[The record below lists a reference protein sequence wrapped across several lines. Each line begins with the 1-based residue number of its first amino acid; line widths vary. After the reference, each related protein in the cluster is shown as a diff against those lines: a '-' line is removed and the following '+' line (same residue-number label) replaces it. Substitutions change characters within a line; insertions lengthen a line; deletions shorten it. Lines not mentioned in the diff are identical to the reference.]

1 MKEDEGKVM
10 LTMPPVILVK
20 FCKMLGIAID
30 NDEEIQIQLLTTSN
44 IKAIYNTKPMLL
56 VMFLCNATALYLTG
70 VVGHYL
76 CWEKNLVFL

>member
-20 FCKMLGIAID
+20 FCKMLGITID

-44 IKAIYNTKPMLL
+44 MKAIYNTK
-56 VMFLCNATALYLTG
+56 TY
-70 VVGHYL
+70 VVSDVSL
-76 CWEKNLVFL
+76 